1 MSRRRTAHTLTKE
14 QHMNRTIPLLIS
26 AVAGLALGSTALA
39 NGRHDEKPHGVD
51 AKAVAAQKN
60 QAVRPATLAVGPR
73 VHDSPLRFVTV
84 KSVQPSAR
92 SQDAKSR

>member
-1 MSRRRTAHTLTKE
+1 MNHT
-14 QHMNRTIPLLIS
+14 ISLLIT
-26 AVAGLALGSTALA
+26 ALAGLALGSTALA
-39 NGRHDEKPHGVD
+39 NGRHDEKPHGID

-60 QAVRPATLAVGPR
+60 QTAKPVMLSVGPR
-73 VHDSPLRFVTV
+73 AHDSPLRFVTV